1 MNPNLDIS
9 QSRQSE
15 LARLDTAPALANLAG
30 DRELYA
36 QVAEVFFEDMPSQL
50 AGLEGAV
57 TGRDFP
63 TAQRAAHTIKGM
75 AATIGAERLR
85 LIAYGLEQACKAGD
99 ATAAAA
105 SCPLLRDEYAAVAV
119 ELRAFIAV

>member
-1 MNPNLDIS
+1 MVPQLDIS
-9 QSRQSE
+9 P
-15 LARLDTAPALANLAG
+15 AIAPDMPRLDTAPALANLAG

-50 AGLEGAV
+50 AALEGAM

-85 LIAYGLEQACKAGD
+85 LIAYGLEQACKACD
-99 ATAAAA
+99 ATAATA
-105 SCPLLRDEYAAVAV
+105 SCPLLRDEYAAVAA